1 MKIGRQPS
9 PRAREPRY
17 GVSEGGP
24 LQERD
29 LAQAGGLPISSLA
42 RLAAIVFMIFCAC
55 PARADAIADK
65 AEVCGSCHGDK
76 GVPQE
81 KITPVIWGQSVGYL
95 YLQLRDFKKG
105 ARADDVMQ
113 AIVADIEKD
122 EMLAL
127 AEYFSAK
134 PWPSLGQPTA
144 PDAVA
149 RQALAANGSV
159 GCTGCHLDKYQGDGG
174 SVPRLAGQSRD
185 YMTKTVAEFR
195 SRARA
200 NNPGMSDLMK
210 ATPEPD
216 LAALAQFL
224 AGL

>member
-1 MKIGRQPS
+1 MVAEQGKAVG
-9 PRAREPRY
+9 A
-17 GVSEGGP
+17 
-24 LQERD
+24 
-29 LAQAGGLPISSLA
+29 
-42 RLAAIVFMIFCAC
+42 LAAACAILVFSA
-55 PARADAIADK
+55 PALKAQSIEDK
-65 AEVCGSCHGDK
+65 AALCAACHGEK

-105 ARADDVMQ
+105 ARLHEIMQ
-113 AIVADIEKD
+113 AVVADFEKD
-122 EMLAL
+122 ELLAL
-127 AEYFSAK
+127 AEYFAAK
-134 PWPSLGQPTA
+134 PWPALGQPTA

-149 RQALAANGSV
+149 RQALAANSSV

-174 SVPRLAGQSRD
+174 SVPRLAGQSQE
-185 YMTKTVAEFR
+185 YMAKTTAEFR
-195 SRARA
+195 TRARG

-216 LAALAQFL
+216 LAALAEFL

>member
-1 MKIGRQPS
+1 MNIGRQPS
-9 PRAREPRY
+9 PRAR
-17 GVSEGGP
+17 GW
-24 LQERD
+24 ER
-29 LAQAGGLPISSLA
+29 LGSG
-42 RLAAIVFMIFCAC
+42 LAATLFTIFCAC
-55 PARADAIADK
+55 AARADTIDEK
-65 AEVCGSCHGDK
+65 AALCASCHGEK

-81 KITPVIWGQSVGYL
+81 TITPVIWGQSVGYL

-105 ARADDVMQ
+105 ARANDIMQ

-122 EMLAL
+122 DMLAL
-127 AEYFSAK
+127 AEYFAAK
-134 PWPSLGQPTA
+134 PWPSLGQQSA